1 MAVAEGDR
9 PSFEAVL
16 YPNPPLSRTGFLLFM
31 SAFAAAS
38 VCAAIP
44 FLLMGAWP
52 VSGFFGLDLLLV
64 YIAFRVARRAARRR
78 ELVRLDA
85 QGLHVCRIDPDGRT
99 RCWRFE
105 PYWVRVEMDEPPLP
119 GSLVTLASHGRRLR
133 IGAFLTPEER
143 LDLARALREALNR
156 YRRLPAPC
164 TPCGAA

>member
-1 MAVAEGDR
+1 MAVAEADR

-16 YPNPPLSRTGFLLFM
+16 YPNPPLSRLGFLLFM
-31 SAFAAAS
+31 SVFAAAS
-38 VCAAIP
+38 ICAAIP
-44 FLLMGAWP
+44 FTLMGAWP

-64 YIAFRVARRAARRR
+64 YIAFRVVRRAARRR

-85 QGLHVCRIDPDGRT
+85 QGLHVYRIDPDGRS

-105 PYWVRVEMDEPPLP
+105 PYWVRVEMDEPPHP

-164 TPCGAA
+164 AP